1 MNIITKGSL
10 FGLIFLVLF
19 FIPNLIHYIRRPGE
33 RAGTGNKAMKV
44 LKWLGGAGSLIFSV
58 FWFASRKWGF
68 YSITE
73 FLYYWLGSM
82 VLILVNWILW
92 AVYFFKT
99 RSPRDSAKG
108 GATSLFVVRKKKVQ
122 ATSLFVAGKRQV
134 RFYTGLRM
142 ALAVLPVLLFL
153 LHGITQRYLPLLA
166 SGILFA
172 IGHIYVTCEHI
183 RSGTVK
189 NG

>member
-19 FIPNLIHYIRRPGE
+19 FLPNLVHYIRRPGE
-33 RAGTGNKAMKV
+33 RTGTGNKAMKI
-44 LKWLGGAGSLIFSV
+44 LEWLGGAGSLIFSV

-73 FLYYWLGSM
+73 FLFYWLGSM
-82 VLILVNWILW
+82 VLILLNWILW

-99 RSPRDSAKG
+99 GLRRDSAKSG
-108 GATSLFVVRKKKVQ
+108 VTSVF
-122 ATSLFVAGKRQV
+122 AAGKKQV
-134 RFYTGLRM
+134 RSLIILKVFI
-142 ALAVLPVLLFL
+142 AALPVLLFL
-153 LHGITQRYLPLLA
+153 LHGITERYVLLIV

-172 IGHIYVTCEHI
+172 VGHIYVTYEHI
-183 RSGTVK
+183 KSGTVK
-189 NG
+189 NA